1 MLILIKMQ
9 FLLYRHLTDFHF
21 CYVVAPIFDGEF
33 RAFFSKEYGT
43 KKIQWTTNIPKNW
56 HVKNE
61 VVLWPL
67 SSSKTIVLVAQ
78 PTFTDGGPPLT
89 FFHLHQAVS
98 WCERGRAGN
107 FYLAHRLSKHFK
119 KPVKL
124 RLLNKEAISLGLLYI
139 KKIYTISS
147 FRWAIW
153 EKSRKLISREKG
165 RLKIQGQ

>member
-1 MLILIKMQ
+1 MNE
-9 FLLYRHLTDFHF
+9 LLLFTNPNLPPQIWRDFT
-21 CYVVAPIFDGEF
+21 
-33 RAFFSKEYGT
+33 KLKNK
-43 KKIQWTTNIPKNW
+43 KKIEWTTNCPKNL
-56 HVKNE
+56 HAKNE

-67 SSSKTIVLVAQ
+67 TASKIIVLVAQ

-98 WCERGRAGN
+98 WWEKGRAGN

-119 KPVKL
+119 KPVKS

-165 RLKIQGQ
+165 RLKIQGQLKGC